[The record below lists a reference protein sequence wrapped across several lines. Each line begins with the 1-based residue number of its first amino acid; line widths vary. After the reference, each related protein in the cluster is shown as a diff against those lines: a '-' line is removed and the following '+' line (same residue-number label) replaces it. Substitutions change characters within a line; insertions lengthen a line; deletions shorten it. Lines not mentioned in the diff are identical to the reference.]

1 MSQPWTGEYLF
12 LHPRPE
18 ELKDTV
24 EKILLDGAKGILVL
38 PVWKNMPHFP
48 SVGEVAI
55 DWLDCPPEMPIYR
68 GAKPPRATRVVL
80 FDALA
85 ALDMDAGMDRWAG
98 VQEDEFSG
106 DPESVDPP
114 PLPHDPYHAPT

>member
-1 MSQPWTGEYLF
+1 
-12 LHPRPE
+12 
-18 ELKDTV
+18 
-24 EKILLDGAKGILVL
+24 
-38 PVWKNMPHFP
+38 MPHFW

-55 DWLDCPPEMPIYR
+55 DWWDCPPEMPIYQ
-68 GAKPPRATRVVL
+68 GAKPRWATRVVL

-85 ALDMDAGMDRWAG
+85 ALDLDAGMDRWAG
-98 VQEDEFSG
+98 VHEDEFSG